1 VPLWTLALLVPLL
14 DVEWDAPGGCPGE
27 AAFVQAVES
36 EVDLAAQGDLP
47 VLMARI
53 TIVELAD
60 GRWRLTMVLA
70 SEDRSDERTFEDD
83 SCEAVVETAAA
94 VVSLRVIELVRTSAI
109 VPDPS
114 AIPRPEPPPEE
125 PTAPARVEPVQREPA
140 NSEASSLFEA
150 NEHWDAPAAS
160 PEPRQHI
167 RAGTPV
173 GGWLALQGGLA
184 VGVAP
189 GIGGAVGLEGGITG
203 ARWRVGV
210 ALHGAP
216 VRRREHPQDGA
227 VRGRFDLVTAQV
239 LGCGVPSAG
248 PVLFPLCGR
257 LAAGAIHGVGEGAI
271 DRPEPSWSPWVG
283 LGGTAGAAWRAT
295 RWLAPFVSAELLA
308 TLRGSSFSVGSLP
321 GTLHETGPVAFR
333 AWAGLEFHLK
343 IGPQ

>member
-1 VPLWTLALLVPLL
+1 MPLWTVALLVPLME
-14 DVEWDAPGGCPGE
+14 VEWDAPGGCPGE

-36 EVDLAAQGDLP
+36 EVDLAAEEGDLAM
-47 VLMARI
+47 LTARI
-53 TIVELAD
+53 TIVELDD

-70 SEDRSDERTFEDD
+70 SEDRSDDRTFEDD
-83 SCEAVVETAAA
+83 SCEAVVETAAV
-94 VVSLRVIELVRTSAI
+94 VVSLRVIELVRTPAVVPEPTAI
-109 VPDPS
+109 S
-114 AIPRPEPPPEE
+114 SSEPPPAEE
-125 PTAPARVEPVQREPA
+125 STGPARVEPARREP
-140 NSEASSLFEA
+140 ASSLFEA
-150 NEHWDAPAAS
+150 NEYWDAP
-160 PEPRQHI
+160 PEPGQHI

-173 GGWLALQGGLA
+173 GGWLAVQGGLA
-184 VGVAP
+184 LGVAP
-189 GIGGAVGLEGGITG
+189 GVGGAVGLEGGVTG

-216 VRRREHPQDGA
+216 LRRREHPQDGA

-271 DRPEPSWSPWVG
+271 ERPEPGWSPWIG

-308 TLRGSSFSVGSLP
+308 TLRGSSFSVGSVP

-333 AWAGLEFHLK
+333 AWAGLEFHLQ

>member
-1 VPLWTLALLVPLL
+1 L

-36 EVDLAAQGDLP
+36 EVDLAAEGDLP

-53 TIVELAD
+53 TIVELDD

-70 SEDRSDERTFEDD
+70 SEDGSDERIFEDD
-83 SCEAVVETAAA
+83 SCEAVVETAAV
-94 VVSLRVIELVRTSAI
+94 VVSLRVIELVRTPAI

-114 AIPRPEPPPEE
+114 AMPSPEPPREE
-125 PTAPARVEPVQREPA
+125 PTAPARVEPVPREPA
-140 NSEASSLFEA
+140 NSEASSLSEA
-150 NEHWDAPAAS
+150 KEPPAAF
-160 PEPRQHI
+160 PEPKQDL

-173 GGWLALQGGLA
+173 GGWLAVQGGVAL
-184 VGVAP
+184 GVAP
-189 GIGGAVGLEGGITG
+189 GVGGAVGLEGGITG
-203 ARWRVGV
+203 GRWRVGV
-210 ALHGAP
+210 ALHGTP
-216 VRRREHPQDGA
+216 LRRRDHPQDGA

-271 DRPEPSWSPWVG
+271 DRPEPGWSPWIG
-283 LGGTAGAAWRAT
+283 LGTTAGAAWRAT
-295 RWLAPFVSAELLA
+295 RWLAPFVSAEFLA
-308 TLRGSSFSVGSLP
+308 TLRGASFSVGSVP